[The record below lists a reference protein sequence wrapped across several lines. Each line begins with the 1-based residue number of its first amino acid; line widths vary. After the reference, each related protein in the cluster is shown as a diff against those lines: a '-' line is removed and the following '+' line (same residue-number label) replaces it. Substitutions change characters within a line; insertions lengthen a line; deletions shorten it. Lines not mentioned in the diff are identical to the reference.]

1 MCIPGCVKCWGN
13 GSDHVA
19 KHKVAARNELK
30 RQGNFRHEG
39 MALTE
44 KDEVLLKYIKDK
56 ASELG
61 YTPLISDVPESG
73 KIKGRFR
80 CWKDALKAAGLP
92 SEREPDQVAK
102 RMAARA
108 KQITKE

>member
-1 MCIPGCVKCWGN
+1 MV
-13 GSDHVA
+13 

-30 RQGNFRHEG
+30 RQGNFWHEG
-39 MALTE
+39 MPLTE
-44 KDEVLLKYIKDK
+44 KDEALLQYIKTK

-80 CWKDALKAAGLP
+80 CWKDAIKAASP
-92 SEREPDQVAK
+92 EQVAK
-102 RMAARA
+102 RMATREKRLA
-108 KQITKE
+108 EE

>member
-1 MCIPGCVKCWGN
+1 M
-13 GSDHVA
+13 S
-19 KHKVAARNELK
+19 KHKIAARNELK
-30 RQGNFRHEG
+30 RQGNFWHEG

>member
-1 MCIPGCVKCWGN
+1 M
-13 GSDHVA
+13 A

-30 RQGNFRHEG
+30 RQGNFWHEG

-44 KDEVLLKYIKDK
+44 KDEVLLKYIKDR

-73 KIKGRFR
+73 KIKARFR
-80 CWKDALKAAGLP
+80 CWKDAIKAAGLP
-92 SEREPDQVAK
+92 SERDPAQVAK
-102 RMAARA
+102 RMAAREKRLA
-108 KQITKE
+108 EE

>member
-1 MCIPGCVKCWGN
+1 MV
-13 GSDHVA
+13 
-19 KHKVAARNELK
+19 KHKIAARNELH
-30 RQGNFRHEG
+30 RQGNFWHEG

-80 CWKDALKAAGLP
+80 CWKDAIKAAGLP
-92 SEREPDQVAK
+92 SEREPDQVLK
-102 RMAARA
+102 RMAARK
-108 KQITKE
+108 KQTTNE

>member
-1 MCIPGCVKCWGN
+1 M
-13 GSDHVA
+13 A
-19 KHKVAARNELK
+19 KHKIAARNELK
-30 RQGNFRHEG
+30 RQGNFWSEG
-39 MALTE
+39 MTLTE

-80 CWKDALKAAGLP
+80 CWKDAVRAAGLP
-92 SEREPDQVAK
+92 SEREPEQVAK
-102 RMAARA
+102 RMAART

>member
-1 MCIPGCVKCWGN
+1 M
-13 GSDHVA
+13 A
-19 KHKVAARNELK
+19 KHKIAARNELK
-30 RQGNFRHEG
+30 RQGNFWLEG

-44 KDEVLLKYIKDK
+44 KDEVLPKYIKDK

-102 RMAARA
+102 RTAARA

>member
-1 MCIPGCVKCWGN
+1 MV
-13 GSDHVA
+13 
-19 KHKVAARNELK
+19 KHKIAARNELK
-30 RQGNFRHEG
+30 RQGNFWSEG
-39 MALTE
+39 MTLTE

-102 RMAARA
+102 RTAARA

>member
-1 MCIPGCVKCWGN
+1 MV
-13 GSDHVA
+13 
-19 KHKVAARNELK
+19 KHKVATRNELK
-30 RQGNFRHEG
+30 RQGNFWHEG

-44 KDEVLLKYIKDK
+44 KDEVLLKYIKNR

-61 YTPLISDVPESG
+61 YTPLISAVPESG
-73 KIKGRFR
+73 KIKRRFR

-92 SEREPDQVAK
+92 SERDPDQVAK
-102 RMAARA
+102 RMAART

>member
-1 MCIPGCVKCWGN
+1 MV
-13 GSDHVA
+13 
-19 KHKVAARNELK
+19 KHKVAARNELR
-30 RQGNFRHEG
+30 RQGNFWREG

-44 KDEVLLKYIKDK
+44 KDENLLQYIKNR

-73 KIKGRFR
+73 KIKARFR
-80 CWKDALKAAGLP
+80 CWKDAIKAAGLP

-102 RMAARA
+102 RMAARE
-108 KQITKE
+108 KQTPKE